1 MNHNHGFIML
11 AMTLFLSAIAVV
23 AVLDQSEHVAS
34 FQSINDEVIY
44 KESSLDLARACRNE
58 ALLDVALDPSI
69 NIDGKTVDVASSTC
83 EIVSATSSS
92 TEVNDAYQIQIETS
106 AKVNRADSF
115 LLTSADM
122 TDIGLTLE
130 HSYEVSGF

>member
-23 AVLDQSEHVAS
+23 AVLDQSKHVAS

-44 KESSLDLARACRNE
+44 KESSLDLARACRNK
-58 ALLDVALDPSI
+58 ALLDLAIDPST
-69 NIDGKTVDVASSTC
+69 NIDGTTVDVASNTC
-83 EIVSATSSS
+83 EIVSVIASS
-92 TEVNDAYQIQIETS
+92 TEINSAYQMQIETS
-106 AKVNRADSF
+106 ATVNRADSF
-115 LLTSADM
+115 LLTTADM
-122 TDIGLTLE
+122 TDTGLTLE